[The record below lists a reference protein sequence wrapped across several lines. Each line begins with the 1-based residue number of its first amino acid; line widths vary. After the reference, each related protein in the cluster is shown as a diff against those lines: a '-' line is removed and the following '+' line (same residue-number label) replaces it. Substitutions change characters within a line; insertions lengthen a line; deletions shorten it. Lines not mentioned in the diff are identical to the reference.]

1 MGTGEDADVGGVNAQ
16 KDKAD
21 LSHRTMQ
28 KRWKSRREE
37 EIQNRI
43 RTIKNNNNN
52 NNNKKDEK
60 RKPDAKS
67 PDSWTRLRIIQSK
80 VRRKTEEMQAKISAG
95 ELERMLILMLMMR

>member
-1 MGTGEDADVGGVNAQ
+1 
-16 KDKAD
+16 
-21 LSHRTMQ
+21 MQ

-43 RTIKNNNNN
+43 RTIKN
-52 NNNKKDEK
+52 KKDEK
-60 RKPDAKS
+60 RKSDAES

-95 ELERMLILMLMMR
+95 ELERMLILMLIEIEKA